1 MDRPRVW
8 GLPRYATLLVV
19 LALHMALLAALMTA
33 SRTRLHAATADPPVE
48 LLYLPPATI
57 PKIRAENSRL
67 RRLSGDTAITKAP
80 PVLDSV
86 LPAPS
91 PPALAAD
98 GNGSGP
104 GVDWAAEARRAIH
117 AFEIRTHQ
125 PPKNISV
132 SGSPAEEHWWLPGR
146 RHAGDQFKT
155 SSGDWIVWIDASCYQ
170 VATSAATSA
179 QGPMLPRTI
188 CLRESSAREDMSQPA
203 RR

>member
-1 MDRPRVW
+1 MDRSRVW
-8 GLPRYATLLVV
+8 GLPRYVTLFVV

-33 SRTRLHAATADPPVE
+33 SRNQPVSVSANESVE
-48 LLYLPPATI
+48 LLYLPPPTI

-67 RRLSGDTAITKAP
+67 RRLSGDTAITMAP

-91 PPALAAD
+91 PPAVPAD

-155 SSGDWIVWIDASCYQ
+155 ASGDWIVWIDASCYQ
-170 VATSAATSA
+170 VATSATTSVL
-179 QGPMLPRTI
+179 GPSLPRTI
-188 CLRESSAREDMSQPA
+188 CLRESSARQDTPPPP

>member
-33 SRTRLHAATADPPVE
+33 SRTQPIPVSANESVE

-57 PKIRAENSRL
+57 PKIRAKDSRL
-67 RRLSGDTAITKAP
+67 RRLSGDTAITMAP

-104 GVDWAAEARRAIH
+104 GVDWAAEARRAVH

-155 SSGDWIVWIDASCYQ
+155 ASGDWIVWIDASCYQ

-179 QGPMLPRTI
+179 LGPMLPRTI
-188 CLRESSAREDMSQPA
+188 CLRESSARQDTPPP